1 MSEIPK
7 QEALM
12 HDLEMW
18 EGRKSYAE
26 EQIERIK
33 SELGCRVVKHLIVLD
48 GGNNAGNQGQ

>member
-1 MSEIPK
+1 MTDIPK

-18 EGRKSYAE
+18 EGRKTYAE

-33 SELGCRVVKHLIVLD
+33 AELGCRVVKHLIVLD
-48 GGNNAGNQGQ
+48 GGQSVSNQGQ